1 MLSKTSNN
9 ISIQEI
15 FASIDIS
22 LKEAAEIK
30 TFESCQ
36 LIAERLVALLK
47 IPDEINRT
55 ELLISDKVLQKRDN
69 DAWTHKAP
77 KYSDRKAYYQLAS
90 KNQRNIDFKLFWAKK
105 SNRRTISNLVH
116 RVTSN
121 YEDDEL
127 LYPDEN
133 LGIDFIVPDKA
144 DRLIIA
150 LSSNYKIRTLELHKA
165 LTNTQKQIFE
175 KWYNSPEGT
184 HKKTLHQILWDSF
197 DIHPLNKEFY
207 RNIAELF
214 TREVQHLVTNKI
226 LDEYTAKQFTTRLIG
241 RIIFC
246 WFLRKKN
253 IIAEEFNYFEA
264 KSFTATE
271 FYHKKLEILF
281 FDVLNTPQNER
292 NNLDRKTPF
301 LNGGLFEPRKHDYYR
316 EKKISFPD
324 DYFIDFFYDFL
335 DKYNFTTDESSS
347 DFQQVAIDPEML
359 GRIFENLLAE
369 QSNETGEQAR
379 KAKGAFYTPRE
390 IVDYMCRE
398 SLRLYLAEKLGE
410 DNRKEKIL
418 NLLLDKKEH
427 EFDYKNDRAELNPYK
442 ARLIEALD
450 NLKII
455 DPACGSGAFP
465 MGILQILVS
474 TYARLGGKYPKSR
487 LDDYKT
493 KKGIISE
500 NIYGVDIEPTAIE
513 ISRLRVWLSLVV
525 DIELKN
531 SADNSGIEPLPNLDF
546 KFICANSLIPLKE
559 ISQLSLFD
567 DREFEKSL
575 KSLQEQYFSAN
586 SSIRKKQ
593 LQHEFK
599 KLLGSNMFNQ
609 SNIGTSERQKQLRTY
624 QPFDSESVCGF
635 FDTHFMFTL
644 DGFDIVIGNPPYI
657 KEYTYKE
664 AFKELKKDSY
674 YQGKMDLWYLFACRF
689 LDLLKA
695 NGHQCFIATNNW
707 VTNNGASKLRN
718 KIVSDAKIIEFID
731 FNNYKIF
738 ESADIQTMVYL
749 LKKDSSDDKYKV
761 DVKRVTNASF
771 KSDDLDL
778 FLQACNFDLGE
789 YYHFNFNRLT
799 HFDKIF
805 NFSGNNILEVL
816 EKITLKANFNLSK
829 DEVAQGIVP
838 PQDFLNKK
846 NQKIL
851 GDSFSV
857 GDGIF
862 ILSQQEKDNLKLTKT
877 EYEIIR
883 PYFTTKELNRYSA
896 IKQNQY
902 WIIYTGSSANKI
914 INNYPN
920 IKNHLDKFAE
930 IITSDNAPYGLHR
943 ARNEDFFKGEKIIS
957 LRKCPKRPTFT
968 YTNFDAYVAQ
978 TFFVIKTNRINLQYL
993 TAILN
998 SKVIQFWLRHKGK
1011 MQGNNYQIDK
1021 EPLINIPIIKCGSS
1035 LIADQVIDK
1044 VSTIISKSSSD
1055 PVFNIEKI
1063 EKQIDEIIY
1072 SLYGLSQKDIQVIE
1086 STLNSII

>member
-30 TFESCQ
+30 SFESCH

-47 IPDEINRT
+47 IPEEINKT
-55 ELLISDKVLQKRDN
+55 ELLFSNDVLQKPVN
-69 DAWTHKAP
+69 NTWTHKAP

-105 SNRRTISNLVH
+105 TNRRTISNLVH

-127 LYPDEN
+127 LYADEN

-175 KWYNSPEGT
+175 KWYNSPEDT

-264 KSFTATE
+264 KSLTATE

-316 EKKISFPD
+316 EKKVSFPD

-410 DNRKEKIL
+410 DSRKEKIL

-474 TYARLGGKYPKSR
+474 TYARLDGR
-487 LDDYKT
+487 LDSYKT

-559 ISQLSLFD
+559 NSQLSLFD
-567 DREFEKSL
+567 NAGFEKSL
-575 KSLQEQYFSAN
+575 KSLQEQYFTSKP
-586 SSIRKKQ
+586 SEKKK
-593 LQHEFK
+593 LQGEFQ
-599 KLLGSNMFNQ
+599 KLLGKNIFN
-609 SNIGTSERQKQLRTY
+609 NNRTGISERQQQLESY

-644 DGFDIVIGNPPYI
+644 DGFDIVIGNPPYVQLQ
-657 KEYTYKE
+657 K
-664 AFKELKKDSY
+664 LKKNPLQELYKKASYQTYDSS
-674 YQGKMDLWYLFACRF
+674 GDLYCLFYEHAVNM
-689 LDLLKA
+689 LKS
-695 NGHQCFIATNNW
+695 NGHLSYITSNKWMRANY
-707 VTNNGASKLRN
+707 GHKLRN
-718 KIVSDAKIIEFID
+718 FFIKYNPLKLID
-731 FNNYKIF
+731 LGPAVF
-738 ESADIQTMVYL
+738 ESAT
-749 LKKDSSDDKYKV
+749 V
-761 DVKRVTNASF
+761 DTNI
-771 KSDDLDL
+771 L
-778 FLQACNFDLGE
+778 FLQKKPNTSIALNATQYKKSDLP
-789 YYHFNFNRLT
+789 L
-799 HFDKIF
+799 I
-805 NFSGNNILEVL
+805 
-816 EKITLKANFNLSK
+816 
-829 DEVAQGIVP
+829 
-838 PQDFLNKK
+838 DFINQNSIILNKPNAEAWFIGNDAEYK
-846 NQKIL
+846 LKQKIEKL
-851 GDSFSV
+851 GKPLRNWNIRMQR
-857 GDGIF
+857 GLLTGLNEAF
-862 ILSQQEKDNLKLTKT
+862 IIDTATK
-877 EYEIIR
+877 ESLCKADPKSIEIIR
-883 PYFTTKELNRYSA
+883 PLLKGKNISKYS
-896 IKQNQY
+896 
-902 WIIYTGSSANKI
+902 YTWVDNWL
-914 INNYPN
+914 INTGFDLDIPKLFPAVY
-920 IKNHLDKFAE
+920 NHLLKFQTKAV
-930 IITSDNAPYGLHR
+930 IRDDQGANWWNLR
-943 ARNEDFFKGEKIIS
+943 ACSYYDDFEKEKIIWS
-957 LRKCPKRPTFT
+957 DIAKEPS
-968 YTNFDAYVAQ
+968 
-978 TFFVIKTNRINLQYL
+978 FVFLNENLYFNNTVYMILGDEIKYL
-993 TAILN
+993 IAVLN
-998 SKVIQFWLRHKGK
+998 SRLNKWYFPLIASGLGDKSCRYFKVFVEAIP
-1011 MQGNNYQIDK
+1011 I
-1021 EPLINIPIIKCGSS
+1021 PLINKINQSTIKNIETLVDKILLRTEKEGYHEDKKLQSEIHEIES
-1035 LIADQVIDK
+1035 EIDK
-1044 VSTIISKSSSD
+1044 L
-1055 PVFNIEKI
+1055 
-1063 EKQIDEIIY
+1063 IY
-1072 SLYGLSQKDIQVIE
+1072 KLYE
-1086 STLNSII
+1086 LNSEEIKLIEQAS

>member
-30 TFESCQ
+30 SFESCH

-47 IPDEINRT
+47 IPEEINKT
-55 ELLISDKVLQKRDN
+55 ELLFSNDVLQKPVN
-69 DAWTHKAP
+69 NTWTHKAP

-105 SNRRTISNLVH
+105 TNRRTISNLVH

-127 LYPDEN
+127 LYADEN

-175 KWYNSPEGT
+175 KWYNSPEDT

-264 KSFTATE
+264 KSLTATE

-442 ARLIEALD
+442 TRLIEALD

-474 TYARLGGKYPKSR
+474 TYARLDGR
-487 LDDYKT
+487 LDSYKT

-559 ISQLSLFD
+559 NSQLSLFD
-567 DREFEKSL
+567 NAGFEKSL
-575 KSLQEQYFSAN
+575 KSLQEQYFTSKP
-586 SSIRKKQ
+586 SEKKK
-593 LQHEFK
+593 LQGEFQ
-599 KLLGSNMFNQ
+599 KLLGRNIFNSNRTG
-609 SNIGTSERQKQLRTY
+609 ISERQQQLESY
-624 QPFDSESVCGF
+624 QPFDSENVCGF
-635 FDTHFMFTL
+635 FDIHFMFTL
-644 DGFDIVIGNPPYI
+644 DGFDIVIGNPPYVQLQSNGGQLANMFKNQGFKTFKRTGDIYSLFYENGINLLRNNGYLTFITSNKWMRAGYGQSTRSFFAEYNPVTLIDIGSGVFESATVDTNILIIQKAKNSQKCLAADLSKTKDIKTFNDISFVTLTNLSPESWIITSNIEQRIRAKIKARGTPLKDWDVQIYRGVLTGYNEAFIIDGKKKDELI
-657 KEYTYKE
+657 KEDPKSAEIIKPILRGRDIKRYKGE
-664 AFKELKKDSY
+664 FA
-674 YQGKMDLWYLFACRF
+674 DLWL
-689 LDLLKA
+689 
-695 NGHQCFIATNNW
+695 IATFP
-707 VTNNGASKLRN
+707 ALKLNIDKYPVIRDYL
-718 KIVSDAKIIEFID
+718 KSFGKKLHQTGEEFID
-731 FNNYKIF
+731 ENGQKGKSRKKTGNKWFETQDQIGYYKEF
-738 ESADIQTMVYL
+738 EKEKIVWKRIGSVLRFQFDSKNALCLDSTCFLTSKKQDIKYL
-749 LKKDSSDDKYKV
+749 LALMNSKV
-761 DVKRVTNASF
+761 SYRLLLENSPKTGTGDVITSVQAIEPLLIPQISESEQKPFV
-771 KSDDLDL
+771 DL
-778 FLQACNFDLGE
+778 
-789 YYHFNFNRLT
+789 
-799 HFDKIF
+799 
-805 NFSGNNILEVL
+805 V
-816 EKITLKANFNLSK
+816 EKILIEKQAGKDTTTL
-829 DEVAQGIVP
+829 E
-838 PQDFLNKK
+838 
-846 NQKIL
+846 
-851 GDSFSV
+851 
-857 GDGIF
+857 
-862 ILSQQEKDNLKLTKT
+862 QQIDNLVYQL
-877 EYEIIR
+877 YELDEEEI
-883 PYFTTKELNRYSA
+883 
-896 IKQNQY
+896 
-902 WIIYTGSSANKI
+902 KI
-914 INNYPN
+914 IN
-920 IKNHLDKFAE
+920 
-930 IITSDNAPYGLHR
+930 
-943 ARNEDFFKGEKIIS
+943 
-957 LRKCPKRPTFT
+957 
-968 YTNFDAYVAQ
+968 Q
-978 TFFVIKTNRINLQYL
+978 
-993 TAILN
+993 
-998 SKVIQFWLRHKGK
+998 
-1011 MQGNNYQIDK
+1011 
-1021 EPLINIPIIKCGSS
+1021 
-1035 LIADQVIDK
+1035 
-1044 VSTIISKSSSD
+1044 
-1055 PVFNIEKI
+1055 
-1063 EKQIDEIIY
+1063 
-1072 SLYGLSQKDIQVIE
+1072 
-1086 STLNSII
+1086 

>member
-77 KYSDRKAYYQLAS
+77 KYSDRKAYYQLAQE
-90 KNQRNIDFKLFWAKK
+90 NERNIDFKLFWAKK

-127 LYPDEN
+127 LYADEN

-175 KWYNSPEGT
+175 KWYNSPEDT

-264 KSFTATE
+264 KSLTATE

-316 EKKISFPD
+316 EKKVFFPD

-410 DNRKEKIL
+410 DSRKEKIL

-465 MGILQILVS
+465 MGILQILVN
-474 TYARLGGKYPKSR
+474 TYARLDGR
-487 LDDYKT
+487 LDSYKT

-500 NIYGVDIEPTAIE
+500 NIYGVDMEPTAIE

-546 KFICANSLIPLKE
+546 KFICANSLISLKE
-559 ISQLSLFD
+559 NSQLSLFD
-567 DREFEKSL
+567 DAEFEKSL
-575 KSLQEQYFSAN
+575 KSLQEQYFTSKP
-586 SSIRKKQ
+586 SEKKK
-593 LQHEFK
+593 LQGEFQ
-599 KLLGSNMFNQ
+599 KLLGRNIFNSNRTG
-609 SNIGTSERQKQLRTY
+609 ISERQQQLESY

-644 DGFDIVIGNPPYI
+644 DGFDIVIGNPPYVQLQ
-657 KEYTYKE
+657 K
-664 AFKELKKDSY
+664 LKKNPLQELYKKASYQTYDSS
-674 YQGKMDLWYLFACRF
+674 GDLYCLFYEHAVNM
-689 LDLLKA
+689 LKS
-695 NGHQCFIATNNW
+695 NGHLSYITSNKWMRANY
-707 VTNNGASKLRN
+707 GHRLRN
-718 KIVSDAKIIEFID
+718 FFIKYNPLRLID
-731 FNNYKIF
+731 LGPAVF
-738 ESADIQTMVYL
+738 ESATVDTNILFLQKKPNTSISLSATQYKKSDLPLIDFINQNSIILNKPNAEAWFIGNDAEYKLKQKIEKLGKPLGEWDIRINYGIKTGLNEAFIINQNTKEELCNLDPKNNEILKPILRGKDIKKYHYQWANLWLISTGFDKNIEKDFPIIYKYL
-749 LKKDSSDDKYKV
+749 LKFKEKAKHREDQGKAWYNLRACSYYDDFSKEKIIWQEMSQKPCFAYDCKEIFCV
-761 DVKRVTNASF
+761 DTARILTGEHLKFFLGLFNSHFFLYTFSQWYAGGGLGRKGIRF
-771 KSDDLDL
+771 KSDFMKKYPIPKPKNQSTIKNIETLV
-778 FLQACNFDLGE
+778 
-789 YYHFNFNRLT
+789 
-799 HFDKIF
+799 DKIL
-805 NFSGNNILEVL
+805 SRTEKEGYHEDKKLQSEVHELESEIDKL
-816 EKITLKANFNLSK
+816 IYKLYELNPEEISLIEEASK
-829 DEVAQGIVP
+829 D
-838 PQDFLNKK
+838 
-846 NQKIL
+846 
-851 GDSFSV
+851 S
-857 GDGIF
+857 
-862 ILSQQEKDNLKLTKT
+862 
-877 EYEIIR
+877 
-883 PYFTTKELNRYSA
+883 
-896 IKQNQY
+896 
-902 WIIYTGSSANKI
+902 
-914 INNYPN
+914 
-920 IKNHLDKFAE
+920 
-930 IITSDNAPYGLHR
+930 
-943 ARNEDFFKGEKIIS
+943 
-957 LRKCPKRPTFT
+957 
-968 YTNFDAYVAQ
+968 
-978 TFFVIKTNRINLQYL
+978 
-993 TAILN
+993 
-998 SKVIQFWLRHKGK
+998 
-1011 MQGNNYQIDK
+1011 
-1021 EPLINIPIIKCGSS
+1021 
-1035 LIADQVIDK
+1035 
-1044 VSTIISKSSSD
+1044 
-1055 PVFNIEKI
+1055 
-1063 EKQIDEIIY
+1063 
-1072 SLYGLSQKDIQVIE
+1072 
-1086 STLNSII
+1086 

>member
-22 LKEAAEIK
+22 LKEVAEIK
-30 TFESCQ
+30 SFESCH

-47 IPDEINRT
+47 IPEEINKT
-55 ELLISDKVLQKRDN
+55 ELLFSNDVLQKPVN
-69 DAWTHKAP
+69 NTWTHKAP

-105 SNRRTISNLVH
+105 TNRRTISNLVH

-127 LYPDEN
+127 LYADEN

-175 KWYNSPEGT
+175 KWYNSPEDT
-184 HKKTLHQILWDSF
+184 NKKTLHQILWDSF

-264 KSFTATE
+264 KSLTATE
-271 FYHKKLEILF
+271 FYHKKLEVLF

-442 ARLIEALD
+442 ARLRD
-450 NLKII
+450 NI
-455 DPACGSGAFP
+455 
-465 MGILQILVS
+465 
-474 TYARLGGKYPKSR
+474 
-487 LDDYKT
+487 
-493 KKGIISE
+493 
-500 NIYGVDIEPTAIE
+500 
-513 ISRLRVWLSLVV
+513 
-525 DIELKN
+525 
-531 SADNSGIEPLPNLDF
+531 
-546 KFICANSLIPLKE
+546 
-559 ISQLSLFD
+559 
-567 DREFEKSL
+567 
-575 KSLQEQYFSAN
+575 
-586 SSIRKKQ
+586 
-593 LQHEFK
+593 
-599 KLLGSNMFNQ
+599 
-609 SNIGTSERQKQLRTY
+609 
-624 QPFDSESVCGF
+624 
-635 FDTHFMFTL
+635 
-644 DGFDIVIGNPPYI
+644 
-657 KEYTYKE
+657 
-664 AFKELKKDSY
+664 
-674 YQGKMDLWYLFACRF
+674 
-689 LDLLKA
+689 
-695 NGHQCFIATNNW
+695 
-707 VTNNGASKLRN
+707 
-718 KIVSDAKIIEFID
+718 
-731 FNNYKIF
+731 
-738 ESADIQTMVYL
+738 
-749 LKKDSSDDKYKV
+749 
-761 DVKRVTNASF
+761 
-771 KSDDLDL
+771 
-778 FLQACNFDLGE
+778 
-789 YYHFNFNRLT
+789 
-799 HFDKIF
+799 
-805 NFSGNNILEVL
+805 
-816 EKITLKANFNLSK
+816 
-829 DEVAQGIVP
+829 
-838 PQDFLNKK
+838 
-846 NQKIL
+846 
-851 GDSFSV
+851 
-857 GDGIF
+857 
-862 ILSQQEKDNLKLTKT
+862 
-877 EYEIIR
+877 
-883 PYFTTKELNRYSA
+883 
-896 IKQNQY
+896 
-902 WIIYTGSSANKI
+902 
-914 INNYPN
+914 
-920 IKNHLDKFAE
+920 
-930 IITSDNAPYGLHR
+930 
-943 ARNEDFFKGEKIIS
+943 
-957 LRKCPKRPTFT
+957 
-968 YTNFDAYVAQ
+968 
-978 TFFVIKTNRINLQYL
+978 
-993 TAILN
+993 
-998 SKVIQFWLRHKGK
+998 
-1011 MQGNNYQIDK
+1011 
-1021 EPLINIPIIKCGSS
+1021 
-1035 LIADQVIDK
+1035 
-1044 VSTIISKSSSD
+1044 
-1055 PVFNIEKI
+1055 
-1063 EKQIDEIIY
+1063 
-1072 SLYGLSQKDIQVIE
+1072 
-1086 STLNSII
+1086 

>member
-30 TFESCQ
+30 SFESCQ

-47 IPDEINRT
+47 IPEEINKT
-55 ELLISDKVLQKRDN
+55 ELLFSNDVLQKPVN
-69 DAWTHKAP
+69 NTWTHKAP

-105 SNRRTISNLVH
+105 TNRRTISNLVH

-127 LYPDEN
+127 LYADEN

-175 KWYNSPEGT
+175 KWYNSPEDT

-264 KSFTATE
+264 KSLTATE

-410 DNRKEKIL
+410 DSRKEKIL

-474 TYARLGGKYPKSR
+474 TYARLDGR
-487 LDDYKT
+487 LDSYKT

-559 ISQLSLFD
+559 CSHNA
-567 DREFEKSL
+567 EFEKSL
-575 KSLQEQYFSAN
+575 KSRQEQYFTSKP
-586 SSIRKKQ
+586 SEKKK
-593 LQHEFK
+593 LQGEFQ
-599 KLLGSNMFNQ
+599 KLLGRNILNSNRTG
-609 SNIGTSERQKQLRTY
+609 ISERQQQLESY
-624 QPFDSESVCGF
+624 QPFDSESVCEF
-635 FDTHFMFTL
+635 FDTHLMFTL

>member
-1 MLSKTSNN
+1 MLSKTNNN

-30 TFESCQ
+30 SFESCQ

-105 SNRRTISNLVH
+105 TNRRTISNLVH

-127 LYPDEN
+127 LYADEN

-175 KWYNSPEGT
+175 KWYNSPEDT
-184 HKKTLHQILWDSF
+184 NKKTLHQILWDSF

-264 KSFTATE
+264 KSLTATE

-316 EKKISFPD
+316 EKKVSFPD

-474 TYARLGGKYPKSR
+474 TYARLDGR
-487 LDDYKT
+487 LDSYKT
-493 KKGIISE
+493 KKGIVSE

-546 KFICANSLIPLKE
+546 KFICANSLILLKKN
-559 ISQLSLFD
+559 SQLSLFD
-567 DREFEKSL
+567 DAEFEKSL
-575 KSLQEQYFSAN
+575 KSLQEQYFTSKP
-586 SSIRKKQ
+586 SEKKK
-593 LQHEFK
+593 LQGEFQ
-599 KLLGSNMFNQ
+599 KLLGKNIFN
-609 SNIGTSERQKQLRTY
+609 NNRTGISERQQQLESY